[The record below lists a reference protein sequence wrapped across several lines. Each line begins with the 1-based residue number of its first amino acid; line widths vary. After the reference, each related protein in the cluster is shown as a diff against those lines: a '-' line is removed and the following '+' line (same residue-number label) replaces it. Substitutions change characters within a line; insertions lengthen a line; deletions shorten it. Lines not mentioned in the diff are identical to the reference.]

1 MFDEDGLG
9 MEGGDTEARQ
19 RADLV
24 FGVWNDEGL
33 EAMAER
39 FWHPEIVWEEPPDF
53 PDADVHRGRDKAV
66 QRMNERLELLG
77 HIQIDVL
84 DARRVGPNTLVE
96 VVLRGTGSASGA
108 PVERREYFLLTIED
122 RRTTRF
128 REYLDRD
135 AAVAAAEADS

>member
-1 MFDEDGLG
+1 MFDELG

-39 FWHPEIVWEEPPDF
+39 FWHPDIVWEEAPDF
-53 PDADVHRGRDKAV
+53 PDAGVRRGRDEAV
-66 QRMNERLELLG
+66 RRMSERLELLG
-77 HIQIDVL
+77 HIQIEVL
-84 DARRVGPNTLVE
+84 DARRTGANILIEAIV
-96 VVLRGTGSASGA
+96 RGTGSASGA
-108 PVERREYFLLTIED
+108 PVANREFFLITVGPDGLS
-122 RRTTRF
+122 TRF

-135 AAVAAAEADS
+135 AAIAAAEADA